1 MICLANFKGVDS
13 MKGIDVSAWQSI
25 VDWDK
30 VKKAGIEFAMIRI
43 ALGVKADSKAIR
55 NIEECIR
62 VGMPFGVYIYS
73 YALNVVRAEQE
84 ADFVVKML
92 EPYKDKISFPV
103 VIDMED
109 ADGYKTKHGMPSNE
123 TLVAI
128 CEKECLMFEEA
139 GYYAAIYAS
148 KFWFDTKLKS
158 TKLDRF
164 DKWLAWWYKDAKFD
178 KNKYGLWQY
187 SDAGKV
193 DGIRGS
199 VDMNESFKD
208 YPSMI
213 LKKEEDVMLNELIQ
227 KYGED
232 AVKNALVKLIES
244 VNDDGVES
252 DWAKEEYKEAKE
264 LGITDGINPEMF
276 AKRQEVAIMV
286 KRAVKGK

>member
-1 MICLANFKGVDS
+1 

-25 VDWDK
+25 IDWDK
-30 VKKAGIEFAMIRI
+30 VKAAGIEFAMIRI

-84 ADFVVKML
+84 AGFVIKML
-92 EPYKDKISFPV
+92 KPYKDKISFPV

-128 CEKECLMFEEA
+128 CEKECLMFEGA

-148 KFWFDTKLKS
+148 KSWLDAKLKS

-178 KNKYGLWQY
+178 KNKYGLWQC

-208 YPSMI
+208 YPNMI